1 MHARNGAG
9 MTMADNMSKESGKP
23 DGNSTVQLQQAATG
37 TGAKRD
43 YAVGYRKPPAKTRF
57 QKGKSGNPKGRAK
70 TEVVSDVAPLIE
82 SIFAESVKVR
92 EGETIRTMSNL
103 EAMLHAQLGLALKG
117 KPAAIRKIFE
127 LAVKASLFSKAK
139 QKSFLE
145 LTEPSGEDGKI
156 IRAYHAE
163 MARQATATES
173 AEPAARPMTP
183 DEL

>member
-1 MHARNGAG
+1 
-9 MTMADNMSKESGKP
+9 MTMTNDMSNDPEDGSVISKAADAASKS
-23 DGNSTVQLQQAATG
+23 
-37 TGAKRD
+37 D
-43 YAVGYRKPPAKTRF
+43 YEVGFRKPPTKSRF

-70 TEVVSDVAPLIE
+70 AETISDVAPLIE

-92 EGETIRTMSNL
+92 EGEHIRTVSNL

-127 LAVKASLFSKAK
+127 LAKKAGLFLKTE

-145 LTEPSGEDGKI
+145 TTELGGENGKI

-163 MARQATATES
+163 KARKRR
-173 AEPAARPMTP
+173 RPNS
-183 DEL
+183 

>member
-1 MHARNGAG
+1 
-9 MTMADNMSKESGKP
+9 MTMTNNISNDHEDSLGISAAEPHEALAD
-23 DGNSTVQLQQAATG
+23 AAS
-37 TGAKRD
+37 KRD
-43 YAVGYRKPPAKTRF
+43 YAVGFRKPPTKSQF

-70 TEVVSDVAPLIE
+70 AETISDVAPLIE

-92 EGETIRTMSNL
+92 EGEHIRTMSNL

-127 LAVKASLFSKAK
+127 LAKKANLFRKAE

-145 LTEPSGEDGKI
+145 LTEPDGEDGKI

-163 MARQATATES
+163 KAHQAAATAF
-173 AEPAARPMTP
+173 AEQDADPISS
-183 DEL
+183 DEHQ

>member
-1 MHARNGAG
+1 
-9 MTMADNMSKESGKP
+9 MTITNDMSDDHEDGSVTSKAEQQQVLADAASKG
-23 DGNSTVQLQQAATG
+23 
-37 TGAKRD
+37 D
-43 YAVGYRKPPAKTRF
+43 YAVGFRKPPTKSQF

-70 TEVVSDVAPLIE
+70 METISDVAPLIE

-92 EGETIRTMSNL
+92 EGEHFRTVSNL

-127 LAVKASLFSKAK
+127 LAKKAGLFRKAE

-145 LTEPSGEDGKI
+145 LTEPDGENGKI

-163 MARQATATES
+163 KAHQAEAIEF
-173 AEPAARPMTP
+173 AEKDA
-183 DEL
+183 